1 MKKKIIICISIM
13 IIIAIVFFIVRKSIR
28 MESGAEIASL
38 PVEYVKENETNE
50 VEEEN
55 IVNIVEDQGFK
66 ADENIYEIAKEY
78 DGREVVVVKS
88 NIKYKVALAG
98 MIKGQKPDDI
108 SEINEILQKA
118 PTHTGIWVPEKS
130 REKFLELLKNIT
142 NATYTINEDGFLIQ
156 KESWI
161 MNDCDKAI
169 LEMLQDKKLHIFDIS
184 STTYVVDD
192 VTGEIQEYPFEE
204 MDPYTEY
211 EYFESDDKNMF
222 IISENLEGKV
232 NQETVLKN
240 IF

>member
-1 MKKKIIICISIM
+1 MKIGSEEP
-13 IIIAIVFFIVRKSIR
+13 S
-28 MESGAEIASL
+28 SSL
-38 PVEYVKENETNE
+38 PVNYIEEDKENDETNQE
-50 VEEEN
+50 K
-55 IVNIVEDQGFK
+55 ITQIVEDQGFQ

-98 MIKGQKPDDI
+98 MIKGQKPEQ

-161 MNDCDKAI
+161 MNDCDKSI

-192 VTGEIQEYPFEE
+192 ATGEIQEYPF
-204 MDPYTEY
+204 
-211 EYFESDDKNMF
+211 
-222 IISENLEGKV
+222 
-232 NQETVLKN
+232 
-240 IF
+240 